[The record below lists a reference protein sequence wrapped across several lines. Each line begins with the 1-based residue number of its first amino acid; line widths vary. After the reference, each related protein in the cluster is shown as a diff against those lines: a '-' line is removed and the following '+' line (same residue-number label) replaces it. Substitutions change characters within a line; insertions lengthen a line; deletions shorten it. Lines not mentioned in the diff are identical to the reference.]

1 MNDLLPP
8 LFEVSDQED
17 SVSTLVT
24 FHAHPDDECM
34 VTGGTIARAAAEG
47 HRVVLVVATGG
58 EMGEYPDGFVSG
70 PEELAVARR
79 EELAR
84 SAEILGVSR
93 VVHLAYRDSGMAGT
107 ESNQD
112 PRCFARADVTEAA
125 RRLATILGEE
135 SADVITVYDANGG
148 YGHPDHMMVHRVGI
162 AAAHMAGVGEIFQA
176 TMNRDHML
184 GLMEAAAKE
193 YPEMVPADMRAEFE
207 ANPFGTPA
215 AEIDTEVDVSP
226 YLSRKLESL
235 KAHASQIGSTG
246 FALRF
251 PEDAFAA
258 AFSTEWFISATP
270 GGERRTWLL

>member
-1 MNDLLPP
+1 M
-8 LFEVSDQED
+8 
-17 SVSTLVT
+17 STLVS

-34 VTGGTIARAAAEG
+34 VTGGTIARAASEG

-58 EMGEYPDGFVSG
+58 EMGEYPEGFVSS

-107 ESNQD
+107 EANQD

-125 RRLATILGEE
+125 RRLAALLGEE
-135 SADVITVYDANGG
+135 GADALTVYDANGG
-148 YGHPDHMMVHRVGI
+148 YGHPDHIMVHRVGM
-162 AAAHMAGVGEIFQA
+162 AAARMAGVAEVFQA

-184 GLMEAAAKE
+184 ALIEAAARE
-193 YPEMVPADMRAEFE
+193 HPEMIPAEMRAGFE
-207 ANPFGTPA
+207 EGPFGTPA
-215 AEIDTEVDVSP
+215 AEIDTAVDVSA
-226 YLSRKLESL
+226 YLGRKLDSL

-246 FALRF
+246 FALQL

-258 AFSTEWFISATP
+258 AFSTEWFISSTP
-270 GGERRTWLL
+270 GGAPRSWLL